1 MMTASSLGTHAPQ
14 EVSVVKQLR
23 VVEIC
28 AGAGGQALGLERAG
42 FEHELAVEL
51 DPIACETLRKN
62 RPGWKVAEP
71 GDVADLQVWD
81 PADYRGVDL
90 LAGGV
95 PCPPF
100 TVAGRQLGATD
111 TRDLFAWAVKLCN
124 VVEPRA
130 LLLENVR
137 GLSMN
142 RFTAYRQAVLDELHK
157 MGYVAD
163 WKLLQ
168 ASDYG
173 VSQLRPRFVLV
184 AMRAEDFAYFEWPTP
199 SPDKP
204 PTVGELLYD
213 LMAARGWQG
222 AAAWRDKASKI
233 APTIVGGS
241 KKHGGA
247 DLGPTRAKAAW
258 AEIGVDG
265 WGIADEAPPAD
276 APIAVK
282 PKLTWRMVARIQGW
296 DDKRFFW
303 EFTGRK
309 TSIYRQIG
317 NAFPP
322 PVAEAIGVSIRRAL
336 NHETEPAMLIEDV
349 KPVHDPVYEV
359 LRAANRY
366 MGIEEISQ
374 AVPGTLDQHTLERH
388 INHLK
393 RDFEIEERTQA
404 GRISYR
410 LGEFR
415 AFTGQ
420 EVHPRHEAFQM
431 QLPTIS

>member
-1 MMTASSLGTHAPQ
+1 MPASFPRVEVPQ
-14 EVSVVKQLR
+14 AVGAGKQLR

-28 AGAGGQALGLERAG
+28 AGAGGQALGLEKAG

-51 DPIACETLRKN
+51 DPTACDTLRRN

-71 GDVADLQVWD
+71 GDVADLNIWD

-100 TVAGRQLGATD
+100 TVAGQQLGATD

-142 RFTAYRQAVLDELHK
+142 RFTAYRQAVLDELYS

-184 AMRAEDFAYFEWPTP
+184 AMRSEDFAYFEWPAPWLST
-199 SPDKP
+199 P

-213 LMAARGWQG
+213 LMAARGWRG
-222 AAAWRDKASKI
+222 AEAWRARASRI

-258 AEIGVDG
+258 AEIWVDG
-265 WGIADEAPPAD
+265 LGIADD
-276 APIAVK
+276 APASDAPVDFK
-282 PKLTWRMVARIQGW
+282 PKLTWKMVARIQGW
-296 DDKRFFW
+296 DDDRFSW
-303 EFTGRK
+303 EFCGRK
-309 TSIYRQIG
+309 TAIYRQIG

-322 PVAEAIGVSIRRAL
+322 PMAEAIGVSIRRAL
-336 NHETEPAMLIEDV
+336 NHEAKPNMLIEDV
-349 KPVHDPVYEV
+349 RSVHDPLYQV
-359 LRAANRY
+359 LRDANRY
-366 MGIEEISQ
+366 MSVEELCQ
-374 AVPGTLDQHTLERH
+374 ALPGKSAQHTLELR
-388 INHLK
+388 IDHLK
-393 RDFEIEERTQA
+393 RDFEIEERTHA
-404 GRISYR
+404 GKTEYR
-410 LGEFR
+410 LGEFK

-420 EVHPRHEAFQM
+420 RAHPRHEAFQL

>member
-1 MMTASSLGTHAPQ
+1 MTTSSLGTQAAQ
-14 EVSVVKQLR
+14 EVCVVKQPR

-28 AGAGGQALGLERAG
+28 AGAGGQALGLEKAG
-42 FEHELAVEL
+42 FEHELAVDL
-51 DPIACETLRKN
+51 DPTACDTLRRN

-71 GDVADLQVWD
+71 GDVADLKIWD
-81 PADYRGVDL
+81 PADYQGVDL

-100 TVAGRQLGATD
+100 TVAGQQLGATD
-111 TRDLFAWAVKLCN
+111 TRDLFAWAVELCN
-124 VVEPRA
+124 VVQPRA

-163 WKLLQ
+163 WKLLH

-184 AMRAEDFAYFEWPTP
+184 AMRPGDFAYFDWPAP
-199 SPDKP
+199 SPGKP

-213 LMAARGWQG
+213 LMAARGWRG
-222 AAAWRDKASKI
+222 AKAWRDKANKI

-265 WGIADEAPPAD
+265 WGIADEAPAPE
-276 APIAVK
+276 APIDFK

-296 DDKRFFW
+296 DDERFSW
-303 EFTGRK
+303 EFCGRK
-309 TSIYRQIG
+309 TAIYRQIG

-322 PVAEAIGVSIRRAL
+322 PMAEAIGISIRRAL
-336 NHETEPAMLIEDV
+336 NHETKPSMLIEDV
-349 KPVHDPVYEV
+349 KPVHDPVYQV
-359 LRAANRY
+359 LRDANNG
-366 MGIEEISQ
+366 MTIEELSH
-374 AVPGTLDQHTLERH
+374 ALSGKFDQHTLERH

-393 RDFEIEERTQA
+393 RDFEIEERTHA
-404 GRISYR
+404 GRTVYR
-410 LGEFR
+410 LGEFK

-420 EVHPRHEAFQM
+420 EAHPRHEAFQL